1 MQPNSPPPDI
11 YLMKREKSR
20 AGCMTLLIVTAVLLA
35 IAAATFLVRW
45 YAHRGAEPAPPVE
58 FPEAPIESEIP
69 PVRMPEMPLPIPTAE
84 VPAPAPVPLTP
95 VPAPEPVKTVS
106 VPAEAAPAPAPPSPP
121 APEAAPAPVPAA
133 PTPAAAP
140 GDADALLAQ
149 ARERLQAGDHQ
160 AARQSALD
168 ALAARPGDAQ
178 IESFL
183 GELAMPLLASQRP
196 MPEKIEYVVQSGDYL
211 GKLAATFNTPV
222 ALIAKANNVQGANI
236 RVGETLRLLDG
247 NNHAFSLSVSKSRN
261 DLVVALDGK
270 FFKRYRASTG
280 ENAKTPVGTFKIVD
294 KIERPVWHKPGGKA
308 IPYGDPENLLGTHW
322 LALDLPGY
330 GLHGTWEPDS
340 IGKQSSAGCV
350 RLLNADIEELYTIL
364 PKGTLVTIV
373 E

>member
-1 MQPNSPPPDI
+1 MQPQTPAPPDI

-20 AGCMTLLIVTAVLLA
+20 AGCMTLLIVAAVLLA
-35 IAAATFLVRW
+35 IAAAAFLVRW
-45 YAHRGAEPAPPVE
+45 YGNRGAEPAPPVE

-69 PVRMPEMPLPIPTAE
+69 PVHMPEMPLPIPVADP
-84 VPAPAPVPLTP
+84 PAPAPVPTVP
-95 VPAPEPVKTVS
+95 VPAEAPPATSVPAAPAPEP
-106 VPAEAAPAPAPPSPP
+106 AAPA
-121 APEAAPAPVPAA
+121 
-133 PTPAAAP
+133 TAAAP
-140 GDADALLAQ
+140 GDADQLLAQ
-149 ARERLQAGDHQ
+149 ARERLQAGDPQ
-160 AARQSALD
+160 AARQAALD

-183 GELAMPLLASQRP
+183 GDLAMPLLASQRP
-196 MPEKIEYVVQSGDYL
+196 MPEKVEYVVQSGDYL

-222 ALIAKANNVQGANI
+222 ALIAKANNIQGANI

-247 NNHAFSLSVSKSRN
+247 NRYAFALTASKSRN

-270 FFKRYRASTG
+270 FFKRYRISTG
-280 ENAKTPVGTFKIVD
+280 ENAKTPAGTFKITD
-294 KIERPVWHKPGGKA
+294 KIERPVWHKPGGRA
-308 IPYGDPENLLGTHW
+308 IPYGDPENELGTHW

-330 GLHGTWEPDS
+330 GLHGTWDPDS

-364 PKGTLVTIV
+364 PKGTLVTVV

>member
-1 MQPNSPPPDI
+1 MQPNSSPPDI

-20 AGCMTLLIVTAVLLA
+20 AGCMTLLIVSAVLLA

-45 YAHRGAEPAPPVE
+45 YGHRGAEPAPPVE

-69 PVRMPEMPLPIPTAE
+69 SVSMPEMPLP
-84 VPAPAPVPLTP
+84 VPVVEAPAPEPVPMAP

-106 VPAEAAPAPAPPSPP
+106 LPAEAAPAPAPD
-121 APEAAPAPVPAA
+121 AAPAAA
-133 PTPAAAP
+133 PTAPQPAAAP
-140 GDADALLAQ
+140 GDSDQLMAQ

-160 AARQSALD
+160 AARQFALD

-183 GELAMPLLASQRP
+183 GDLALPLLASQRP
-196 MPEKIEYVVQSGDYL
+196 MPEKIEYIVQSGDYL

-222 ALIAKANNVQGANI
+222 ALIAKANNIQGANI

-247 NNHAFSLSVSKSRN
+247 NNHAFALAVSKSRN
-261 DLVVALDGK
+261 DLVMTLDGK
-270 FFKRYRASTG
+270 FFKRYRVSTG

-294 KIERPVWHKPGGKA
+294 KIERPVWHKPGGRA
-308 IPYGDPENLLGTHW
+308 IPYGDPENELGTHW
-322 LALDLPGY
+322 LALDRQGY
-330 GLHGTWEPDS
+330 GLHGTWDPDS
-340 IGKQSSAGCV
+340 IGKQVSAGCV

-364 PKGTLVTIV
+364 PKGTLVSIV